1 MTTNRKCLK
10 SESALFQT
18 SSILF
23 SFIQFVKCWRKFLEL
38 NPKGP
43 YQILEKE
50 KEKFLCFVIR
60 KFHVAI
66 VQKQRA
72 ARANLSGSFAISGA

>member
-10 SESALFQT
+10 IESALFQT
-18 SSILF
+18 SSIRF
-23 SFIQFVKCWRKFLEL
+23 SFIQFVKCWRTFLEL

-50 KEKFLCFVIR
+50 KEKFLCFVQLLHKATREIR
-60 KFHVAI
+60 KFH
-66 VQKQRA
+66 
-72 ARANLSGSFAISGA
+72 